1 MSIRFSVSYLCFLN
15 PSLMKLISVQCAKK
29 KKLSHNFRSFLIIY
43 KYHSETWK
51 CASPTKI
58 WQHLHLSRKIQA
70 NEIIFF
76 ICRWNW
82 ILVTI
87 QQPMNWQLLYFKCID
102 TFSCSISRNC
112 WMILFIICTTI
123 YSDVY
128 SVNKKHNLKLESK
141 NSILVVLGTVY
152 RNISYISKI
161 YINTL
166 SDTHTT
172 AAWIVCAIVMS
183 DDVERT
189 IWQMR
194 RKECALAN
202 GHTHI
207 SRTEIEKKDGKKRK
221 KTNGIS

>member
-1 MSIRFSVSYLCFLN
+1 MSIRFSVTYLCFLN

-29 KKLSHNFRSFLIIY
+29 KLSHNFRSFLIIY
-43 KYHSETWK
+43 SYHSETWK
-51 CASPTKI
+51 CASPKNLTAFTLI
-58 WQHLHLSRKIQA
+58 EENSSQW
-70 NEIIFF
+70 NDFF
-76 ICRWNW
+76 RVCRWNW

-87 QQPMNWQLLYFKCID
+87 QQPMNWQLLYFKCIH
-102 TFSCSISRNC
+102 TSFCSISRNC
-112 WMILFIICTTI
+112 WMTLFIVCTTI

-172 AAWIVCAIVMS
+172 AAWIVCAIVMN
-183 DDVERT
+183 DDVEHT
-189 IWQMR
+189 IRQMR
-194 RKECALAN
+194 RNECALAN